1 MMSRRRRKSPQYI
14 EHCSLIRSMFWRCG
28 SCVSVAED
36 YCKMIYVGKRGQS
49 CSLWMSTKSLVNLV
63 CALTCVSCVR
73 SSQCVTSV
81 SIPLKAKAI
90 DLFRGA
96 CAVKGNVQVAGHVKP
111 APFSRRDV
119 TLGDVDG
126 SLFHIK
132 IRFFIGHHDQY
143 GHNWGNISQFAMW
156 LSQSSVYI
164 DKNWSVNVPISAFGG
179 QIWQSYE

>member
-1 MMSRRRRKSPQYI
+1 MSVNQV
-14 EHCSLIRSMFWRCG
+14 E
-28 SCVSVAED
+28 VS
-36 YCKMIYVGKRGQS
+36 
-49 CSLWMSTKSLVNLV
+49 
-63 CALTCVSCVR
+63 
-73 SSQCVTSV
+73 
-81 SIPLKAKAI
+81 I

-132 IRFFIGHHDQY
+132 IWFFIGHHDQH
-143 GHNWGNISQFAMW
+143 GHTWGNISQFAMW

-164 DKNWSVNVPISAFGG
+164 YKSDQSTYQIQHLAARFDSAMNKWTLPHLLVASFFYHTHRPHKYIAVILSNIRKHWKVHIRKQQHLILPVNTKKC
-179 QIWQSYE
+179 QLMQT